1 MRLVGIVEI
10 GNRVMM
16 GKRTRIKKRMAAGIC
31 CVLMTVSAACLLF
44 AEEPLP
50 ENAPPIDAA
59 LSEEAAPPEE
69 AVQSEEP
76 LPEDEMRSSI
86 VFGVS
91 AFIKWREKNT
101 GCINGAY
108 KDAGNFDGRIGGAL
122 FIEGSAPF
130 IANYYAK
137 LLLTAPLNT
146 AADGGQPVGHIVS
159 FEKIYFK
166 SRITDFLYLTAGKTE
181 LDAFRRFK
189 EPVGLAAFEFLV
201 SDSWAITLLPY
212 FIEVKD
218 WKDVSF
224 ACGISGDFIEWAV
237 GGQVYWERQQNWIG
251 EAQVQ
256 YIRNFFTGTVS
267 GTVKQKAD
275 NRYFTET
282 GGRWTAVRERK
293 DRTGKPFPVYGGAA
307 AECAFTFR
315 PVSFSVGYEFCSE
328 GYTAQEA
335 EAFKRAASAQP
346 AFAEGYREPVFDPHI
361 LNASFTLHDT
371 VIPNVT
377 VHAEYRLGLP
387 LVGIKAIHRLEY
399 AVNRYFTVELVHELR
414 LSQESGGY
422 RLFSPF
428 RNSIQ
433 VGGSLHL

>member
-1 MRLVGIVEI
+1 M
-10 GNRVMM
+10 
-16 GKRTRIKKRMAAGIC
+16 KRITITEKRRIAGIC
-31 CVLMTVSAACLLF
+31 CALMTAVAACVLS
-44 AEEPLP
+44 AEEALP
-50 ENAPPIDAA
+50 TETAVTENAPSVDMAP
-59 LSEEAAPPEE
+59 EEASPPEE
-69 AVQSEEP
+69 
-76 LPEDEMRSSI
+76 EMRSSI
-86 VFGVS
+86 VFGAS

-101 GCINGAY
+101 GYIAGKY
-108 KDAGNFDGRIGGAL
+108 KDAGNFYGQVGGAL

-146 AADGGQPVGHIVS
+146 AANGQTEGHIVS
-159 FEKIYFK
+159 LEKIYFK

-181 LDAFRRFK
+181 LDTFRRFK
-189 EPVGLAAFEFLV
+189 KPVGLAALELLAG
-201 SDSWAITLLPY
+201 DSWAVTLLPY

-237 GGQVYWERQQNWIG
+237 NGQVYWEQQQNWIG

-256 YIRNFFTGTVS
+256 YIRDFFTGTLS

-282 GGRWTAVRERK
+282 GGRWHAARERN
-293 DRTGKPFPVYGGAA
+293 DRMGNAFPVYGGVA

-335 EAFKRAASAQP
+335 DAFKQAVSVQS
-346 AFAEGYREPVFDPHI
+346 AFAEGYREEVFDPHV
-361 LNASFTLHDT
+361 LNAAFTLHDT

-377 VHAEYRLGLP
+377 LSTEYRLGLP
-387 LVGIKAIHRLEY
+387 LIGLKAIHRLEY
-399 AVNRYFTVELVHELR
+399 AVNRYFTVELIHELR
-414 LSQESGGY
+414 WSQDGGGY

-428 RNSIQ
+428 RNSVQ
-433 VGGSLHL
+433 VGGHIHI